1 MRLVS
6 KMYSSTEVAYREVKE
21 RILTGALPG
30 GELISEGEI
39 ATDLGMSR
47 TPVRE
52 AFLRLEVE
60 GWMRLYPKRGA
71 LVVPIP
77 PAEAEH
83 VVHARYVVETG
94 AVRAVIAHERSALI
108 AELHVSLD
116 QQRELAVAA
125 DFDRFAVADTDFHRA
140 YVVAAGNPLLTGF
153 YDSLRERQRR
163 MNSAALHCGS
173 TDTARIIEQ
182 HTRLAHLIEIGDA
195 AGFATALVD
204 HMSGVHQLEMRGL

>member
-1 MRLVS
+1 MS
-6 KMYSSTEVAYREVKE
+6 KTYSSAELAYREVKE

-60 GWMRLYPKRGA
+60 GWMKLYPKRGA

-94 AVRAVIAHERSALI
+94 AVRAVIAADRSALI
-108 AELHVSLD
+108 AELHASLAR
-116 QQRELAVAA
+116 QREVVA
-125 DFDRFAVADTDFHRA
+125 DFDRFAVEDTDFHRT

-163 MNSAALHCGS
+163 MNSAALHRGS

-182 HTRLAHLIEIGDA
+182 HTRLAELIETGDV

-204 HMSGVHQLEMRGL
+204 HMSGVHQLELRGL